1 MHYSRAVMG
10 AAAVI
15 EHLSRPLAR
24 RGMVIDRKLVVRVLA
39 YVRPYR
45 WRLVLVLACSA
56 ISSLLVVIP
65 AIILRDFIDYV
76 TKAHR
81 SFGHVAG
88 LFGIALA
95 VMLVSAGLTLL
106 QTYVA
111 ETVGHNALADLRT
124 SLFDHLVDQSVAYYT
139 RVRSGELLSR
149 VMTDIAGLESILGTT
164 VPTVIANSLL
174 SVGLV
179 VVMVVFD
186 WRLTLAALV
195 LLPIVV
201 LPARGTARRT
211 VHARRRVQ
219 EQFATMSGYLQET
232 LGIAGIMLVK
242 AFGRAALERGRFAV
256 INEELRRRQIKAD
269 FAGRTYLAWLSV
281 LQIMAPFAFLLFGAY
296 LVVHDKTSLGTL
308 LSFTMVLMLRLVA
321 ALNSSA
327 QGMLALLG
335 SFANWRRVFEVLDEP
350 QAVQEQPGARTLT
363 AAEGEL
369 RFEAVTFSYPG
380 RDRPAVE
387 EVTFTAAPG
396 QLVALVGPSGAGKT
410 TLASLALRFHDPDKG
425 RVRIDGHDIRGLTF
439 ESLSS
444 LTGVVFQDTYLFNAP
459 LRDNLLYARQDA
471 GDAELDE
478 VVRRANLESMVAY
491 LPNGYDTIVGER
503 GYRLSGGEKQRLAI
517 ARVMLRDPRI
527 LLLDEATSHLD
538 TVSERLVHAA
548 VAELFTGRTTVV
560 IAHRLSTVI
569 AADEIVVLDQGRI
582 VEQGTHARLAA
593 SGGLYSRLYETQLRF
608 AA

>member
-1 MHYSRAVMG
+1 MG
-10 AAAVI
+10 AAPLI
-15 EHLSRPLAR
+15 ERCSRPLAR
-24 RGMVIDRKLVVRVLA
+24 RGIALDRGLIGRVLA
-39 YVRPYR
+39 YLRPYR
-45 WRLVLVLACSA
+45 RRLVLVLACSA
-56 ISSLLVVIP
+56 VSSLLAVIP

-95 VMLVSAGLTLL
+95 VMLVSAGLNLL
-106 QTYVA
+106 QSYLA
-111 ETVGHNALADLRT
+111 ETIGHNALADLRT
-124 SLFDHLVDQSVAYYT
+124 KLFDHLVGQSVAYYT

-149 VMTDIAGLESILGTT
+149 VMTDIAGLETILGST
-164 VPTVIANSLL
+164 VPTVIANGLL

-179 VVMVVFD
+179 IAMVVFD
-186 WRLTLAALV
+186 WRLTLAAIM
-195 LLPIVV
+195 LLPVLM

-211 VHARRRVQ
+211 VRARRQVQ
-219 EQFATMSGYLQET
+219 EQFATMSAYLQET

-242 AFGRAALERGRFAV
+242 AFGRSSLERGRFAE
-256 INEELRRRQIKAD
+256 INDELRRRQITAD
-269 FAGRTYLAWLSV
+269 FAGRAYLAWLSV
-281 LQIMAPFAFLLFGAY
+281 LQIVAPIAFVVFGAY
-296 LVVHDKTSLGTL
+296 LVVHGKTSLGTL
-308 LSFTMVLMLRLVA
+308 LSFATLLMVRLLA
-321 ALNSSA
+321 AVNSGT
-327 QGMLALLG
+327 QGVLSLLG
-335 SFANWRRVFEVLDEP
+335 SLANWRRVFEVLDEP
-350 QAVQEQPGARTLT
+350 QGVQEQPGARMLT

-387 EVTFTAAPG
+387 DVTFTAAPG

-410 TLASLALRFHDPDKG
+410 TLASLALRFHDPDG
-425 RVRIDGHDIRGLTF
+425 GQVRIDGHDIRSLTF

-471 GDAELDE
+471 GDAELDQ
-478 VVRRANLESMVAY
+478 VVRRANLEAMVAN
-491 LPNGYDTIVGER
+491 LPQGYDTIVGER

-582 VEQGTHARLAA
+582 VEQGTHAQLAA
-593 SGGLYSRLYETQLRF
+593 SGGLYSELYETQLRF